1 MNYSFPSNEKIKVS
15 DFTINDVINYFAEY
29 TNLNSLGLIGDA
41 HLAFADKDGAN
52 SIRCLKLAEK
62 FSKAVDAP
70 KTGEKVTLDD
80 NETPKEFP
88 HFMGKR
94 KNKSY
99 PSKKILGQLY
109 DKANEY
115 ISKRIKRKSI
125 NGIFYDEDMKLK
137 NWENYAFLALIYYRD
152 YFTDLVNLLKKNE
165 VIGESVLL
173 TGNNIDNEN
182 SLLSKKRHNY
192 DLREK
197 VGIDMHEFFI
207 DNKNNF
213 YEAIEQMFLKT
224 NDKNRNQ
231 VKEKKYL
238 DKKDLINANLYFM
251 NNLNLFASSCYMI
264 TYNIIEDVINKK
276 VDNKSS
282 VDFFCKKFANAIND
296 NFIKDNDFEELNE
309 ISEYEAQNLG
319 FNYYDSNETSYD
331 LLYEKINNGK
341 KYIEETI
348 EKKRNDMNNFVN
360 ELKTYKIPKQPD
372 EENQYRILSFPWC
385 ISGQILSSIKF
396 IKMDSDNY

>member
-1 MNYSFPSNEKIKVS
+1 
-15 DFTINDVINYFAEY
+15 
-29 TNLNSLGLIGDA
+29 
-41 HLAFADKDGAN
+41 
-52 SIRCLKLAEK
+52 
-62 FSKAVDAP
+62 
-70 KTGEKVTLDD
+70 
-80 NETPKEFP
+80 
-88 HFMGKR
+88 
-94 KNKSY
+94 
-99 PSKKILGQLY
+99 
-109 DKANEY
+109 
-115 ISKRIKRKSI
+115 
-125 NGIFYDEDMKLK
+125 MKLK

-165 VIGESVLL
+165 IMGESVLL

-213 YEAIEQMFLKT
+213 YEAIEQMFLKA
-224 NDKNRNQ
+224 NN
-231 VKEKKYL
+231 KEKNHL
-238 DKKDLINANLYFM
+238 NKKDLINNNLYFM

-276 VDNKSS
+276 IDNKSS
-282 VDFFCKKFANAIND
+282 VDYFCKRFSNTIND
-296 NFIKDNDFEELNE
+296 NLIKENDFEELNE
-309 ISEYEAQNLG
+309 ISEYETQNLG
-319 FNYYDSNETSYD
+319 FDYYDSNETSCE
-331 LLYEKINNGK
+331 LLYEKINNRK
-341 KYIEETI
+341 KYIEEII

-385 ISGQILSSIKF
+385 ISGQILSNIKF
-396 IKMDSDNY
+396 IKMNLDNY